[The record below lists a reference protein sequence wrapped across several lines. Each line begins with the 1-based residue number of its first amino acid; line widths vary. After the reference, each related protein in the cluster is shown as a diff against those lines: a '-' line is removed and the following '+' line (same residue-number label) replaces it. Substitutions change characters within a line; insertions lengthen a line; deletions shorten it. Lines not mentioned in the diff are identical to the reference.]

1 VRHIEFGEPFSPTLR
16 GRIAAAAA
24 DRGFAVRSGTYGV
37 TQGPRLETAA
47 EIERLARDGCAMV
60 GMTAMPEA
68 ALARE
73 LGIDYA
79 VCAVAVNH
87 AAGRSPDGAS
97 LGAEIERFTALGMRR
112 ARAVLELVAGGRAS
126 AM

>member
-1 VRHIEFGEPFSPTLR
+1 VR
-16 GRIAAAAA
+16 GRIAAAVA
-24 DRGFAVRSGTYGV
+24 DCGFSVHGGTYGV

-47 EIERLARDGCAMV
+47 EIDRLARDGCAMV

-79 VCAVAVNH
+79 VCAVAVNY
-87 AAGRSPDGAS
+87 AAGRSPDGA
-97 LGAEIERFTALGMRR
+97 LIAAQMEHFAGLGMRR
-112 ARAVLELVAGGRAS
+112 VAAVLARLVAGGAN